1 MELRQLRYFVTVV
14 EEANFTRAAARLHL
28 AQPGLSAQI
37 RQLERELGQQLLDR
51 GGRTVTPTEIGTA
64 VLKHARAALAA
75 TERITETVDE
85 FTGLLRGHVRV
96 GLISGAATEE
106 LDVAAVLAD
115 FHDDHP
121 EVGISLTEDTSE
133 RMLAALSRGELDVA
147 LVGLTGA
154 AMDSGIGLDVV
165 LETAVVAAV
174 AVGDRT
180 HGADI
185 PLTGLRDRPLI
196 CLPPGTGIRGVLE
209 RSCAAVG
216 FEPNIAFEAAAP
228 PLLLQLAAR
237 GLGIAV
243 VPQLTAAEAKAF
255 GVRTIRI
262 VEPELHG
269 RLALTWRTDRPAAPA
284 AKVLI
289 GQLRIALRP
298 SEVVAPEPK

>member
-133 RMLAALSRGELDVA
+133 RMLAALSRGDLDVA

-174 AVGDRT
+174 AADDRT

-185 PLTGLRDRPLI
+185 PLTDLRDHPLI

-262 VEPELHG
+262 IEPELHG
-269 RLALTWRTDRPAAPA
+269 RLALAWRTDRPAAPA